1 MAFRSR
7 LTISNAT
14 AILSNRE
21 HHLARLLAADLTY
34 AEAAARLGMSV
45 GSVKN
50 MASVIY
56 AKLHIG
62 SKSKLK
68 DYAL

>member
-1 MAFRSR
+1 
-7 LTISNAT
+7 
-14 AILSNRE
+14 
-21 HHLARLLAADLTY
+21 
-34 AEAAARLGMSV
+34 MSV
-45 GSVKN
+45 GGVKN

-62 SKSKLK
+62 NKAELK

>member
-1 MAFRSR
+1 
-7 LTISNAT
+7 
-14 AILSNRE
+14 
-21 HHLARLLAADLTY
+21 
-34 AEAAARLGMSV
+34 MSV

-62 SKSKLK
+62 SKAELK